1 MRAKLRHLWKRHP
14 FATAGFVIA
23 LAMIAF
29 FTVRFVAF
37 SIYWAD
43 PAHRQQPV
51 APWMTPRYIAHA
63 WDIPPED
70 VMQALGVTARP
81 DRRPT
86 LKEIARQRG
95 VPVEIVLEEAR
106 ALIAAQGAA
115 R

>member
-14 FATAGFVIA
+14 LATAGFVIA
-23 LAMIAF
+23 LTVIAF
-29 FTVRFVAF
+29 FAVRFVAF

-51 APWMTPRYIAHA
+51 EPWMTPRYIAHA
-63 WDIPPED
+63 WDIPPDD
-70 VMQALGVTARP
+70 VMEALGVTAGTEA
-81 DRRPT
+81 RPT

-95 VPVEIVLEEAR
+95 VPVEVVLEEAR
-106 ALIAAQGAA
+106 ALIEAQGAA